1 MREEGETWAEYN
13 NRLIDEDRIDDLDSE
28 EYTEL
33 MNNVMREE
41 DEELAE
47 EEAELGLP
55 RGFWTPAEAEK
66 YIDESQGFLDARWC
80 KVDEIRDRQRAE
92 IEAMEKD
99 LAALRERERK
109 LKWKPFV

>member
-1 MREEGETWAEYN
+1 MAESWREYY
-13 NRLIDEDRIDDLDSE
+13 RSLSDDELDDLDSE

-33 MNNVMREE
+33 MNHVMQDE

-80 KVDEIRDRQRAE
+80 KVDEIRARQRAE
-92 IEAMEKD
+92 MEAMEVE
-99 LAALRERERK
+99 LEALRERERK